1 MKSPD
6 QANQEKPFSREPGD
20 QPAMVF
26 PSSER
31 CPKRGFVARSQHR
44 VLYADTDAMSIVYN
58 GAYFRFFERA
68 RDEYLRQRGMPY
80 SAIEERGLFTPLT
93 EAYAHYYS
101 SFHYDEIIAME
112 CWVSSIKRASFRFE
126 YRLFLPEKP
135 EETKVGGY
143 TTLAV
148 LDRVSQKVCKIPDW
162 MMELL
167 T

>member
-1 MKSPD
+1 M
-6 QANQEKPFSREPGD
+6 
-20 QPAMVF
+20 
-26 PSSER
+26 SETDR
-31 CPKRGFVARSQHR
+31 NFVATSQHR
-44 VLYADTDAMSIVYN
+44 VLYADTDAMGIVYN

-80 SAIEERGLFTPLT
+80 SAIEERGLSTPLT

-101 SFHYDEIIAME
+101 SFRYDEIIAME
-112 CWVSSIKRASFRFE
+112 CWIAAIKRASFRFE

-135 EETKVGGY
+135 EETKVDGY

-148 LDRVSQKVCKIPDW
+148 LDKASQKVCKIPDW